1 MQLRLIRAENM
12 PAALRAVR
20 AELGEDAL
28 ILTSRKIAGGIEVT
42 AAREAPP
49 GDLPPP
55 LDPVRVAPQRA
66 SAATFAAHGVPA
78 PLAARLAET
87 SLERVLAFAPLP
99 LAAPLLLAGPP
110 GAGKTLTTAKL
121 AAKLVLAGQR
131 PMVITADGTRAGAVE
146 QLAAFTRLLDLDL
159 IVAAHPAALAKALAQ
174 REDQPVLIDAPGV
187 DLLDPAGAELI
198 GALRACAHGPAALVL
213 PAGTDAE
220 EAAATAYALARL
232 GGSFL
237 IPTRLDQ
244 ARRLG
249 AVVAAAGAG
258 LAIAGY
264 GTGPSVADG
273 LADPDP
279 TLLAARLATPPAFPG
294 AP

>member
-1 MQLRLIRAENM
+1 MQLRLIRAASM

-28 ILTSRKIAGGIEVT
+28 ILTSRKVAGGIEVT
-42 AAREAPP
+42 AAREALPD
-49 GDLPPP
+49 DLPPP
-55 LDPVRVAPQRA
+55 LDPPRPATATSVAIL
-66 SAATFAAHGVPA
+66 AAHGVPA
-78 PLAARLAET
+78 LLAARLAAAPI
-87 SLERVLAFAPLP
+87 ERVLAFAPLP

-121 AAKLVLAGQR
+121 AARLVLAGQR
-131 PMVITADGTRAGAVE
+131 PMVITADGSRAGAIE

-159 IVAAHPAALAKALAQ
+159 IVAAHPAALAKALAT
-174 REDQPVLIDAPGV
+174 REDQTVLIDGPGV
-187 DLLDPAGAELI
+187 DLLDPAGAELVA
-198 GALRACAHGPAALVL
+198 ALLACTQGPAALVL

-220 EAAATAYALARL
+220 EAAATAAALGRL
-232 GGSFL
+232 GGGFV

-249 AVVAAAGAG
+249 AVVTAAGTG

-279 TLLAARLATPPAFPG
+279 ALLAVRLATPPAFPG
-294 AP
+294 ASR